1 MQGAPDAKPLAENLV
16 SRKDVVATFTLD
28 SASKTA
34 PIPSQT
40 PHGASWSIHPDTYD
54 QSSTC
59 ATPLQHDREV
69 KHLRAKLYDQR
80 CLLDE
85 SRQQLAQARALA
97 WDQRCRADKL
107 ADDLHQS
114 RQAVSHFTESVEA
127 GLQTIAQQQDR
138 LQAQYLQLQ
147 AEKHKLQESQ
157 TRHEAEKSRFQ
168 QDINLLCDQNRG
180 LSQLVVKFQE
190 QACASEAKVAQT
202 EACCRQLL
210 GQNQDWQQAATAQQA
225 RLIAAEARAAHAQA
239 VCLSLTESLQAEQQ
253 AVQQQ
258 AAEVERT
265 THENSCCRVS
275 LQRANAL
282 LDVATDDYIM
292 VSILLCVLCEQSI

>member
-1 MQGAPDAKPLAENLV
+1 MQGAPDAKPLADNLV
-16 SRKDVVATFTLD
+16 SRKVVVATFTLNSVSK
-28 SASKTA
+28 SAPTR
-34 PIPSQT
+34 SQT
-40 PHGASWSIHPDTYD
+40 PHGASWSVHTDTHD

-69 KHLRAKLYDQR
+69 NYLRAKLYDQR
-80 CLLDE
+80 CLLDT
-85 SRQQLAQARALA
+85 SRQQLARARAVA

-107 ADDLHQS
+107 TDELHQS
-114 RQAVSHFTESVEA
+114 RQAVSNITESVEA

-147 AEKHKLQESQ
+147 ADRVQLQDSQ
-157 TRHEAEKSRFQ
+157 TRHEAEKSRLQ

-180 LSQLVVKFQE
+180 LSQLAVKFQE

-202 EACCRQLL
+202 EACCLQLL
-210 GQNQDWQQAATAQQA
+210 GQNQDWQQAATARQA
-225 RLIAAEARAAHAQA
+225 QLIAAEAKARHAKA
-239 VCLSLTESLQAEQQ
+239 VCLSLAESLQAEQQ

-265 THENSCCRVS
+265 THENSCCKVS

-292 VSILLCVLCEQSI
+292 VSIQPYVLCEQSI